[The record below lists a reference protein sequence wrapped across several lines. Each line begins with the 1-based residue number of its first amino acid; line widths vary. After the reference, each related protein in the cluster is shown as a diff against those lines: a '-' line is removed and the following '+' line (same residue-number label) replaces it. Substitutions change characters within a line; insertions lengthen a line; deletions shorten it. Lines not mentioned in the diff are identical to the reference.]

1 MLGPALFG
9 PCRYIAASSPLV
21 ATLDSLLR
29 SSVIMK
35 TRTWGSTF
43 MYLPSSLS
51 LANESWDLLISPS
64 IFFLGDQPGLKAKA
78 KTESQP
84 GKPPAVC
91 STGPGLHEVHC
102 TLPATRG
109 KKGPRAQPCMP
120 TQTCLPHVLPPDHAN
135 LLASRPTQ
143 RRHQKAIY

>member
-1 MLGPALFG
+1 
-9 PCRYIAASSPLV
+9 
-21 ATLDSLLR
+21 
-29 SSVIMK
+29 
-35 TRTWGSTF
+35 

-91 STGPGLHEVHC
+91 STGPGLHVVHRA
-102 TLPATRG
+102 LPATRG

-143 RRHQKAIY
+143 RRHQKASY

>member
-1 MLGPALFG
+1 
-9 PCRYIAASSPLV
+9 
-21 ATLDSLLR
+21 
-29 SSVIMK
+29 
-35 TRTWGSTF
+35 

-91 STGPGLHEVHC
+91 STGPGLHEVHR

-109 KKGPRAQPCMP
+109 KKRAKSPA
-120 TQTCLPHVLPPDHAN
+120 LHAHAD
-135 LLASRPTQ
+135 LLTSRPSP
-143 RRHQKAIY
+143 